1 MRWEIQLS
9 QNHTLQAPTTLQW
22 PSVKVSNSKP
32 MGPRFETRFHCR
44 STEHMNLVYTKSD
57 FVGQTVSLKCIAD
70 AWTDDDPVSQPT
82 KAFGDWLL
90 NFVLQS
96 GDKIHNRPRFTL
108 LKLPRHVYVQNDAD
122 GMCSSKT
129 SDLISC

>member
-9 QNHTLQAPTTLQW
+9 QNHTLQAPTTPQW

-57 FVGQTVSLKCIAD
+57 FVGQTVSLECIAD
-70 AWTDDDPVSQPT
+70 AWRGVSAQVSSSSSDRGSKLQDPSQNSS
-82 KAFGDWLL
+82 L
-90 NFVLQS
+90 
-96 GDKIHNRPRFTL
+96 
-108 LKLPRHVYVQNDAD
+108 
-122 GMCSSKT
+122 SSKRNLNIT
-129 SDLISC
+129 D